1 MSRPTSIRSASR
13 TEARAASCSSCRRR
27 RGAMACVRSSI
38 PRRTSAAASATSA
51 ICSACSTTTSRARS
65 GFGDDDVRE
74 ARPYGLLRPA
84 VRPGDVVRRQPQ
96 REAEGR
102 LHGEGRRSA
111 RGGRVAGH
119 ALSRNQLAYNPGGM
133 PENRPAVAPPF
144 DQGVFLLHYNRGR
157 EAFQEGR
164 YAEARREL
172 EQAQRMRPDDSDVL
186 NLLGLVYFKT
196 NAFPEA
202 EVIYRRLVRENANV
216 FILHSN
222 LGLILFKQ
230 GKLDE
235 AEQYLLRA
243 VELRPNYAKSHLYL
257 GLLYRQRK
265 KFGLA
270 LEHLRFAGADK
281 VVREVETEMQHMAST
296 QTKPSPAIRDMPPP
310 SPKPSQAGVT
320 TQKIIPVDPRLLTQ
334 PGKVRK
340 PETNPQTAA
349 VPAPPVDLAA
359 VTAARKLQEAVDE
372 TQHAEEK
379 RLDLERKIEGASKTF
394 ALHENG
400 FLEINFARSATVKR
414 GTVSSYSGN
423 LKFLAESGLVGTTAQ
438 TMVKAVGQGKIFL
451 YEKGRKT
458 FLLDLNEEFIY
469 VEGSNPPAA
478 KATVASR
485 VEPIYDSA
493 YQRKIDTVKIFGKGS
508 LAIST
513 SIEPLTLRVT
523 KEYPLSISSNALVAW
538 TGNLIAAVMDD
549 QSLDNVMIASGDRAG
564 FKIRF
569 EGDGVVVSEQ

>member
-1 MSRPTSIRSASR
+1 
-13 TEARAASCSSCRRR
+13 
-27 RGAMACVRSSI
+27 
-38 PRRTSAAASATSA
+38 
-51 ICSACSTTTSRARS
+51 
-65 GFGDDDVRE
+65 
-74 ARPYGLLRPA
+74 
-84 VRPGDVVRRQPQ
+84 
-96 REAEGR
+96 
-102 LHGEGRRSA
+102 
-111 RGGRVAGH
+111 
-119 ALSRNQLAYNPGGM
+119 M
-133 PENRPAVAPPF
+133 PERDPAVAPPF

-172 EQAQRMRPDDSDVL
+172 EAAQRLRPDDADVL

-202 EVIYRRLVRENANV
+202 EVIYRRLASENPNV

-230 GKLDE
+230 SKLE
-235 AEQYLLRA
+235 ESEQFLLRA

-257 GLLYRQRK
+257 GLLYRQKK

-281 VVREVETEMQHMAST
+281 IAREVEQEMR
-296 QTKPSPAIRDMPPP
+296 PSQPAPPP
-310 SPKPSQAGVT
+310 VAKPAPVPPPQQPAVAPMP
-320 TQKIIPVDPRLLTQ
+320 TQPGAQQQVITQRIRAITPDQLTQ
-334 PGKVRK
+334 PGNV
-340 PETNPQTAA
+340 PTPPPAA
-349 VPAPPVDLAA
+349 PPPVAKAAPAPPPAPAPVAITDAS
-359 VTAARKLQEAVDE
+359 VGTTAARKLQDAVDE
-372 TQHAEEK
+372 PQHVEAK
-379 RLDLERKIEGASKTF
+379 RIDVGHKIEGASKTF
-394 ALHENG
+394 TLHENG
-400 FLEINFARSATVKR
+400 FLEINFGRNVHVKR

-423 LKFLAESGLVGTTAQ
+423 LKFIAESGLLGTTAQ
-438 TMVKAVGQGKIFL
+438 TLVKAVGQGKIFV

-458 FLLDLNEEFIY
+458 FLLDLNDEFIY
-469 VEGSNPPAA
+469 VEGSNLLALED
-478 KATVASR
+478 TLTYR
-485 VEPIYDSA
+485 VEPIYDAS

-523 KEYPLSISSNALVAW
+523 REYPLSISSNALVAW
-538 TGNLIAAVMDD
+538 TGNVIPTVMDD
-549 QSLDNVMIASGDRAG
+549 QSLEHVMIEQEGEGG

>member
-1 MSRPTSIRSASR
+1 
-13 TEARAASCSSCRRR
+13 
-27 RGAMACVRSSI
+27 
-38 PRRTSAAASATSA
+38 
-51 ICSACSTTTSRARS
+51 
-65 GFGDDDVRE
+65 
-74 ARPYGLLRPA
+74 
-84 VRPGDVVRRQPQ
+84 
-96 REAEGR
+96 
-102 LHGEGRRSA
+102 
-111 RGGRVAGH
+111 
-119 ALSRNQLAYNPGGM
+119 M
-133 PENRPAVAPPF
+133 PERDPAVAPPF

-164 YAEARREL
+164 YAEARKEL
-172 EQAQRMRPDDSDVL
+172 ENAQRLRPDDSDVL

-202 EVIYRRLVRENANV
+202 EVIYRRLAVENPNV

-257 GLLYRQRK
+257 GLLYRQRRK
-265 KFGLA
+265 LGLA

-281 VVREVETEMQHMAST
+281 LVREVETEMRPPQPAPAPPAPPAAPPPT
-296 QTKPSPAIRDMPPP
+296 PAIPPRYSTAKMP
-310 SPKPSQAGVT
+310 AVT
-320 TQKIIPVDPRLLTQ
+320 MEKETDALRQRAMENRTQ
-334 PGKVRK
+334 PGSV
-340 PETNPQTAA
+340 PTPQPAPATDPQTTAIPPQTTRPIAPLPPAA
-349 VPAPPVDLAA
+349 ALVAEVRETAA
-359 VTAARKLQEAVDE
+359 HTAARKLQDAVDE

-379 RLDLERKIEGASKTF
+379 RLDLARKIEGASKTF

-400 FLEINFARSATVKR
+400 FLEINFGRSVHVKK

-423 LKFLAESGLVGTTAQ
+423 LKFTAESGLLGTTAQ
-438 TMVKAVGQGKIFL
+438 TLVKAVGQGKIFV

-469 VEGSNPPAA
+469 VEGSNLLALED
-478 KATVASR
+478 TLTYR
-485 VEPIYDSA
+485 VEPIYDSS

-523 KEYPLSISSNALVAW
+523 REYPLSISSNALVAW
-538 TGNLIAAVMDD
+538 TGNLIPAVMDD
-549 QSLDNVMIASGDRAG
+549 QTLANVMIETEHHS

>member
-1 MSRPTSIRSASR
+1 MPDTRP
-13 TEARAASCSSCRRR
+13 
-27 RGAMACVRSSI
+27 V
-38 PRRTSAAASATSA
+38 
-51 ICSACSTTTSRARS
+51 
-65 GFGDDDVRE
+65 
-74 ARPYGLLRPA
+74 
-84 VRPGDVVRRQPQ
+84 
-96 REAEGR
+96 
-102 LHGEGRRSA
+102 
-111 RGGRVAGH
+111 
-119 ALSRNQLAYNPGGM
+119 
-133 PENRPAVAPPF
+133 VAPPF

-172 EQAQRMRPDDSDVL
+172 EQAQRLRPDDSDVL

-281 VVREVETEMQHMAST
+281 VVREVETEMQQMQSL
-296 QTKPSPAIRDMPPP
+296 QTKPSQVVREAPPA
-310 SPKPSQAGVT
+310 KPAERSAT
-320 TQKIIPVDPRLLTQ
+320 TQKIVPVRVDMMTQ
-334 PGKVRK
+334 PGKVPK
-340 PETNPQTAA
+340 PDTNPQTAP
-349 VPAPPVDLAA
+349 VPVPPPVDLAA
-359 VTAARKLQEAVDE
+359 VTAARKLQDAVDE
-372 TQHAEEK
+372 PQHVEGK

-394 ALHENG
+394 TLHENG
-400 FLEINFARSATVKR
+400 FLEINFARSAYVKR

-423 LKFLAESGLVGTTAQ
+423 LKFAAESGLVGTTAQ
-438 TMVKAVGQGKIFL
+438 TMVKAAGQGKIFL

-469 VEGSNPPAA
+469 VEGSNLLALED
-478 KATVASR
+478 TLTYR

-523 KEYPLSISSNALVAW
+523 KDYPLSISSNALVAW

-549 QSLDNVMIASGDRAG
+549 QSLDNVMIESGDRAG